1 MLSSGLGKYL
11 APTSLGV
18 GYAIIKIITLRILDS
33 DLAISQDLTYQ
44 FLGGI
49 LLGFAI
55 RPVKIMIYWKWS
67 TSIVFFSMLLL
78 ILGPIGQIFREIIW
92 GNQLDKIFWLLLIPE
107 ITAAFGVSILA
118 SILLPSQQNIISLG
132 LLWRRFKKEMNLKV
146 LLMIIGSGLI
156 YTLLYLILQSN
167 LDGSFTSLHWME
179 RLEEFL
185 RLPSISG
192 QVKFLLL
199 WGQGIL
205 NTLILLPL
213 FLLFF
218 REKIELIVVF
228 GSLSFIV
235 AVFTPA
241 FANFQ
246 RIEPLLLIDQV
257 LIGFLLHFI
266 FVAGIAFCFG
276 KNDE

>member
-67 TSIVFFSMLLL
+67 TAIVFFSMLLL
-78 ILGPIGQIFREIIW
+78 VLGPIGQIFREIIW

-118 SILLPSQQNIISLG
+118 SILLPSQQNTISLG
-132 LLWRRFKKEMNLKV
+132 LLWRRFKKEMDLKA
-146 LLMIIGSGLI
+146 LLMIIGSGLM

-167 LDGSFTSLHWME
+167 FDESFTSLHWME

-218 REKIELIVVF
+218 REKVELIVVF

-257 LIGFLLHFI
+257 LIGFFLHFI

-276 KNDE
+276 KNDK

>member
-33 DLAISQDLTYQ
+33 DLAISQDVTYQ

-49 LLGFAI
+49 LLGLAI

-67 TSIVFFSMLLL
+67 TSIVYFSMLLL

-92 GNQLDKIFWLLLIPE
+92 GNQLDKMFWLLLIPE

-179 RLEEFL
+179 RLDEFL

-218 REKIELIVVF
+218 REKVELIVVF

-276 KNDE
+276 KNDK

>member
-11 APTSLGV
+11 APTALGV

-92 GNQLDKIFWLLLIPE
+92 GNQLDKMFWLLLIPE

-276 KNDE
+276 KNDK

>member
-1 MLSSGLGKYL
+1 
-11 APTSLGV
+11 
-18 GYAIIKIITLRILDS
+18 
-33 DLAISQDLTYQ
+33 
-44 FLGGI
+44 
-49 LLGFAI
+49 
-55 RPVKIMIYWKWS
+55 
-67 TSIVFFSMLLL
+67 
-78 ILGPIGQIFREIIW
+78 
-92 GNQLDKIFWLLLIPE
+92 
-107 ITAAFGVSILA
+107 
-118 SILLPSQQNIISLG
+118 
-132 LLWRRFKKEMNLKV
+132 
-146 LLMIIGSGLI
+146 MIIGSGLI
-156 YTLLYLILQSN
+156 YTLLYLILQIN
-167 LDGSFTSLHWME
+167 LDGSFTSLHWIE

-205 NTLILLPL
+205 NSLILLPL

-218 REKIELIVVF
+218 REKIELVVVF

-276 KNDE
+276 KNDK

>member
-218 REKIELIVVF
+218 REKVELIVVF

-276 KNDE
+276 KNDK

>member
-92 GNQLDKIFWLLLIPE
+92 GNQLDKMFWLLLIPE

-266 FVAGIAFCFG
+266 FVAGVAICFG
-276 KNDE
+276 KNDK

>member
-218 REKIELIVVF
+218 REKVELIVVF

>member
-44 FLGGI
+44 LLGGI
-49 LLGFAI
+49 LLGFDI
-55 RPVKIMIYWKWS
+55 LPVKILIYWKWA

-78 ILGPIGQIFREIIW
+78 ILGPIGQIFREVIW
-92 GNQLDKIFWLLLIPE
+92 GNQLDKMFWLLLIPE

-156 YTLLYLILQSN
+156 YTLLYLILQIN
-167 LDGSFTSLHWME
+167 LDGSFTSLHWIE

-218 REKIELIVVF
+218 REKVELIVVF

-276 KNDE
+276 KNDK

>member
-1 MLSSGLGKYL
+1 MFSSGLGKYL

-92 GNQLDKIFWLLLIPE
+92 GNQLDKMFWLLLIPE

-118 SILLPSQQNIISLG
+118 SILLPSQQNTISLG

-213 FLLFF
+213 FIFF
-218 REKIELIVVF
+218 SREKVELIVVF

-246 RIEPLLLIDQV
+246 RIEPLLLVDQV
-257 LIGFLLHFI
+257 LIGFLLHFL
-266 FVAGIAFCFG
+266 FVAVIAYFFG
-276 KNDE
+276 RNEK

>member
-92 GNQLDKIFWLLLIPE
+92 GNQLDKMFWLLLIPE

-218 REKIELIVVF
+218 REKVELIVVF

-276 KNDE
+276 KNDK

>member
-92 GNQLDKIFWLLLIPE
+92 GNQLDKMFWLLLIPE

-205 NTLILLPL
+205 NTLIFLPL

-276 KNDE
+276 KNDK